1 VALEVNYNYI
11 FCDKV
16 KKIEDFLFPEL
27 GFIGHVKNKLFTEEY
42 LQLQKEQLKLK
53 R

>member
-1 VALEVNYNYI
+1 VALEVNYHYI
-11 FCDKV
+11 FFDKV
-16 KKIEDFLFPEL
+16 KKIEDFLYPEL
-27 GFIGHVKNKLFTEEY
+27 GFIGHTQNKLITEEY